1 MEAYGKPYTVLA
13 VEHFF
18 GLRICHFCL
27 GLSCYFVS
35 LASPCSFCRCA
46 CVYDACRPP
55 LLATKHGTTALLPR
69 PRLFSLSKL
78 KEGSRAQASGCN
90 ASVRFRHKAAVQL
103 KSIIEELEFN
113 DFEAMV
119 IVKLLHLALDVLA
132 GDQFFWKFGVRHVCK
147 ESPKAI

>member
-1 MEAYGKPYTVLA
+1 MCVRCLPPTPSGNQARD
-13 VEHFF
+13 H
-18 GLRICHFCL
+18 GLTAMPSA
-27 GLSCYFVS
+27 LS
-35 LASPCSFCRCA
+35 
-46 CVYDACRPP
+46 
-55 LLATKHGTTALLPR
+55 
-69 PRLFSLSKL
+69 SLSKS
-78 KEGSRAQASGCN
+78 KEGSRAQASGCH

-132 GDQFFWKFGVRHVCK
+132 GDQFFWEFGVRHVCK